1 MYGLRLYIS
10 YCTFKVTTL
19 SFQIMTFNIP
29 LLLITGYIIHYT
41 REMSHKHHIPK
52 FHKLRHVYIPFISL
66 LIFNGYLAIQEFP
79 SAYGTKAMIL
89 GPVRTGSIFLALAVY
104 HIAQKHALSIPALHR
119 LDKK

>member
-1 MYGLRLYIS
+1 L
-10 YCTFKVTTL
+10 
-19 SFQIMTFNIP
+19 
-29 LLLITGYIIHYT
+29 
-41 REMSHKHHIPK
+41 
-52 FHKLRHVYIPFISL
+52 L

-104 HIAQKHALSIPALHR
+104 HIAQKYALSIPALHR